1 MAQDNLES
9 TNPTKPLPASLS
21 IWPPT
26 QRTREAVVRRLVET
40 LTTPSSVLSKR
51 YGVVPSPDAESAA
64 QSIEQE
70 AVAAVSAD
78 GSTDSVEEGIKAL
91 QLYSKVVSE
100 RLLNF
105 AKSKAA
111 KESGMP
117 SSKEEESGEVKD
129 GEDAGSVVK
138 SEPPSA

>member
-1 MAQDNLES
+1 MAQENLES
-9 TNPTKPLPASLS
+9 TNPTKPLPAGLS

-26 QRTREAVVRRLVET
+26 QRTREAVVHRLVET

-70 AVAAVSAD
+70 AVDAVSAD
-78 GSTDSVEEGIKAL
+78 GLTDSVEEGIKAL

-111 KESGMP
+111 KESDMS

-129 GEDAGSVVK
+129 GEDAGSVVN